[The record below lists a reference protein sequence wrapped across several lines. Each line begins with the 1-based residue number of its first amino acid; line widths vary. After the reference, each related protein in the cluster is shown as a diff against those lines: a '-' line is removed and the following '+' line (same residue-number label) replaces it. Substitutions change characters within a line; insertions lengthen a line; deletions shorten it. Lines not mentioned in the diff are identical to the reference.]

1 MVLTFLLGIL
11 GVATGAII
19 TWQVA
24 SQYYE
29 RASRELKSETQAL
42 RGLTQMILRAMQDAG
57 LARIRKDEKGKMDHF
72 VIDSVE
78 RR

>member
-1 MVLTFLLGIL
+1 MVLNFLIGVL
-11 GVATGAII
+11 GVAAGALI

-72 VIDSVE
+72 IIDFVE

>member
-29 RASRELKSETQAL
+29 RASRELKSETQIL
-42 RGLTQMILRAMQDAG
+42 RGLTYAILQAMQDVG
-57 LARIRKDEKGKMDHF
+57 LAKIQKDEQGTMTDI
-72 VIDSVE
+72 VIDLKG

>member
-29 RASRELKSETQAL
+29 HASRELKSETQAL

-72 VIDSVE
+72 VIDFVE

>member
-1 MVLTFLLGIL
+1 MVLTFLIGIL

-24 SQYYE
+24 SHYYE

-42 RGLTQMILRAMQDAG
+42 RGLTQMILRAMQDAR

-72 VIDSVE
+72 VIDFVE

>member
-1 MVLTFLLGIL
+1 VVLTFLVGIL

-57 LARIRKDEKGKMDHF
+57 LARVRKDEKGKMDDF
-72 VIDSVE
+72 IIDFVE